1 MLYLLSKQNKLILR
15 KKRYQLMEKKI
26 TKKEMFLQVI
36 ALVQGEEISVSL
48 DEIMEFARH
57 EIDLLNKKANS
68 KSKKEKA
75 NDAENNRLSDL
86 ILEVLLDSK
95 KAFTISEIMA
105 ENSELGALSNQ
116 KVSALMKKLVDGGLV
131 VKSVNK
137 GRSYFSA

>member
-1 MLYLLSKQNKLILR
+1 
-15 KKRYQLMEKKI
+15 MEKKI

-36 ALVQGEEISVSL
+36 ALAQGEEISVSA
-48 DEIMEFARH
+48 DEIMDFARH

-75 NDAENNRLSDL
+75 NDAENTRLSDL

>member
-1 MLYLLSKQNKLILR
+1 
-15 KKRYQLMEKKI
+15 MEKKI

-36 ALVQGEEISVSL
+36 ALAQGEEISVSV

-75 NDAENNRLSDL
+75 NDAENVRLSDL
-86 ILEVLLDSK
+86 ILEVLLDSE
-95 KAFTISEIMA
+95 KALTISEIMA
-105 ENSELGALSNQ
+105 KNDGLGALSNQ
-116 KVSALMKKLVDGGLV
+116 KVSALMKKLVDGGQV

-137 GRSYFSA
+137 GRSYFSV

>member
-1 MLYLLSKQNKLILR
+1 
-15 KKRYQLMEKKI
+15 MEKKI

-36 ALVQGEEISVSL
+36 ALAQGEEISVSL

-75 NDAENNRLSDL
+75 NDAENVRLSDL
-86 ILEVLLDSK
+86 ILEVLLDSE

-105 ENSELGALSNQ
+105 KNDELGALSNQ
-116 KVSALMKKLVDGGLV
+116 KVSALMKKLVDGGQV
-131 VKSVNK
+131 AKSVNK
-137 GRSYFSA
+137 GRSYFSVV

>member
-1 MLYLLSKQNKLILR
+1 
-15 KKRYQLMEKKI
+15 MEKKI

-36 ALVQGEEISVSL
+36 ALAQGEEISVSL
-48 DEIMEFARH
+48 DEIMDFARH

-75 NDAENNRLSDL
+75 NDAENTRLSDL

>member
-1 MLYLLSKQNKLILR
+1 
-15 KKRYQLMEKKI
+15 MEKKI

-36 ALVQGEEISVSL
+36 ALAQGEEISVSV

-75 NDAENNRLSDL
+75 NDAENIRLSDL
-86 ILEVLLDSK
+86 ILEVLLNSEN
-95 KAFTISEIMA
+95 ALTISEIMA
-105 ENSELGALSNQ
+105 KNDELGDLSNQ
-116 KVSALMKKLVDGGLV
+116 KVSALMKKLVDGGQV

-137 GRSYFSA
+137 GRSYFSV

>member
-1 MLYLLSKQNKLILR
+1 
-15 KKRYQLMEKKI
+15 MEKKI

-36 ALVQGEEISVSL
+36 ALAQGEEISVSL

-75 NDAENNRLSDL
+75 NDAENVRLSDL
-86 ILEVLLDSK
+86 ILEVLLDSE
-95 KAFTISEIMA
+95 KALTISEIMA
-105 ENSELGALSNQ
+105 KNDGLGALSNQ
-116 KVSALMKKLVDGGLV
+116 KVSALMKKLVDGGQV

-137 GRSYFSA
+137 GRSYFSV

>member
-1 MLYLLSKQNKLILR
+1 
-15 KKRYQLMEKKI
+15 
-26 TKKEMFLQVI
+26 
-36 ALVQGEEISVSL
+36 
-48 DEIMEFARH
+48 MEFARH
-57 EIDLLNKKANS
+57 EITLLNKKANS

-75 NDAENNRLSDL
+75 NDAENARLSDL

>member
-1 MLYLLSKQNKLILR
+1 
-15 KKRYQLMEKKI
+15 MEKKI

-36 ALVQGEEISVSL
+36 ALAQGEEISVSV

-75 NDAENNRLSDL
+75 NDAENVRLSDL
-86 ILEVLLDSK
+86 ILEVLLDFK
-95 KAFTISEIMA
+95 GALTISEIMA
-105 ENSELGALSNQ
+105 KNDELGDLSNQ
-116 KVSALMKKLVDGGLV
+116 KVSALMKKLVDGGQV

-137 GRSYFSA
+137 GRSYFSV

>member
-1 MLYLLSKQNKLILR
+1 
-15 KKRYQLMEKKI
+15 MEKKI

-36 ALVQGEEISVSL
+36 ALAQGEEISVSV

-75 NDAENNRLSDL
+75 NDAENIRLSDL
-86 ILEVLLDSK
+86 ILEVLLNSEN
-95 KAFTISEIMA
+95 ALTISEIMA
-105 ENSELGALSNQ
+105 KNDDLGALSNQ
-116 KVSALMKKLVDGGLV
+116 KVSALMKKLVDGGQV

-137 GRSYFSA
+137 GRSYFSV